1 MSAAFISNILFSSLL
16 FSSPGVASVKKPPK
30 WKSKNFLDAGWVM
43 AMPVGS
49 SYQKTGKLSF
59 LGATAGYNFRINNS
73 FSAGISGSWHLFE
86 DMHLVTE
93 KISDSITVTTHKRE
107 EFRTF
112 DVFATG
118 SFYFINGENRSILPC
133 LRWGIGALNSYRN
146 SRTTDY
152 ESTVESWHFGLQAEL
167 LMTILVKN
175 VPLNLGLGAARGF
188 KTQDNPSESFIS
200 FIFGIS
206 LPN

>member
-1 MSAAFISNILFSSLL
+1 VT
-16 FSSPGVASVKKPPK
+16 GVKNPPK
-30 WKSKNFLDAGWVM
+30 WKKKNFLDAGWVM

-49 SYQKTGKLSF
+49 SYNKTGKLSF
-59 LGATAGYNFRINNS
+59 LGATAGYHFRINNS

-93 KISDSITVTTHKRE
+93 NISDSITVTTHKRE

-118 SFYFINGENRSILPC
+118 SYYFINSENRSILPY
-133 LRWGIGALNSYRN
+133 LRGGIGTLHSYRN

-167 LMTILVKN
+167 AITIIVKN
-175 VPLNLGLGAARGF
+175 VPLNLGLRSTHGF
-188 KTQDNPSESFIS
+188 KTSENPSESFIS